1 MSISGISILR
11 TVDVDFDKNL
21 TRLCEIPAAFD
32 VSNQVDA
39 ILSEVRKGGDRSVVA
54 LTNRLDGLSAN
65 ALSDLEVSQDRM
77 RAAVEHLD
85 PLVAEALTTAI
96 VRVRRY
102 HEEQKRA
109 LGDQVDWSFE
119 DAEGNQ
125 LGQIVR
131 GMKRIGVYAPGG
143 KAAYP
148 STVIMTVVPARVAE
162 VGEVLLTV
170 PAPGGEISDV
180 LLAAASLA
188 GVDRVFTIGGAQAIA
203 AMAYGTETIP
213 QVDKIVG
220 PGNLYVA
227 TAKQRVFGVV
237 GIDMVAGPSEVV
249 IVADD
254 SANADWLVMDMFAQA
269 EHDEMAQSILIS
281 SSDTLLT
288 EVDRRIDAQLSAMP
302 RAEIIQNSIF
312 SRGALIQVRD
322 QEEAIS
328 IVNQL
333 APEHLELAVANP
345 DQALT
350 QVSAAGAIF
359 LGHHAGE
366 VVGDYTAGPSHV
378 LPTSRSARFAS
389 PLGVYD
395 FQVRSSV
402 VQCSARG
409 AVDLS
414 RDAAILAEAEGLTA
428 HAASAR
434 LRVQG

>member
-21 TRLCEIPAAFD
+21 TRLGEIPAAFD

>member
-11 TVDVDFDKNL
+11 ASDTDFSQGLKAL
-21 TRLCEIPAAFD
+21 AEIPDAAD
-32 VSNQVDA
+32 VSTQVDG
-39 ILSEVRKGGDRSVVA
+39 ILSQVRLGGDGAVVE
-54 LTNRLDGLSAN
+54 LSNRFDGLSATSM
-65 ALSDLEVSQDRM
+65 AELEVSPDRM
-77 RAAVEHLD
+77 SAAVQGLD
-85 PLVAEALTTAI
+85 PQVAEALETAI
-96 VRVRRY
+96 SRVRRY

-119 DAEGNQ
+119 DTEGNQ

-131 GMKRIGVYAPGG
+131 GMNRVGVYAPGG

-170 PAPGGEISDV
+170 PAPAGEISDV

-203 AMAYGTETIP
+203 AMAFGTETIP

-227 TAKQRVFGVV
+227 TAKQRVFGTV

-249 IVADD
+249 IVADE
-254 SANADWLVMDMFAQA
+254 SADPDWLVMDMFAQA

-281 SSDTLLT
+281 SSEALLT
-288 EVDRRIDAQLSAMP
+288 EVDRRIAAQYDAMH
-302 RAEIIQNSIF
+302 RADIIRASIT
-312 SRGALIQVRD
+312 SRGALIHVRD
-322 QEEAIS
+322 IDEAMG

-333 APEHLELAVANP
+333 APEHLELALSNP
-345 DQALT
+345 DLALPL
-350 QVSAAGAIF
+350 VRAAGAIF

-366 VVGDYTAGPSHV
+366 VIGDYTAGPSHV
-378 LPTSRSARFAS
+378 LPTSRTARFAS

-409 AVDLS
+409 AVRLS
-414 RDAAILAEAEGLTA
+414 RDAAILAEAEGLFA
-428 HAASAR
+428 HAASAGF
-434 LRVQG
+434 RVQG